1 MSHATIR
8 DEDIPADVYQRR
20 WFILGVLNACLLVV
34 IMANTTMNVALPT
47 MAEALR
53 LSSSSQQWVVDAY
66 SLVFAGLLFT
76 AGALGDRFGRK
87 NFLLIGLAIFGL
99 ASVYATF
106 FADTGGE
113 VIATRALMG
122 AGGALVMP
130 TTLSILV
137 NAFPSAERPKAIAVW
152 SGIAGA
158 GGAVGLLL
166 GGWLV
171 EHFWWGSTFALNIPI
186 AIAAVVIGA
195 WLLPETKDPSSTPID
210 IGGAILSA
218 LGLGVL
224 VYGLIEGPH
233 WGWTSMQTLGT
244 IAAGLVVLAGFVA
257 YELRVAHP
265 LLDMRLFR
273 DRRFSVSSAGVT
285 LIFLVMFGF
294 FFIGVQFMQI
304 VLAYSPFES
313 GIRMLPFI
321 AVMIPASVTAP
332 RLVARFGTRLVAS
345 GGMVIV
351 AVAMMLLAALTA
363 DSGYGELVVA
373 MSVMAVGL
381 GLTATPMT
389 NLIMSSVPR
398 SHAGV
403 GSAMNDTT
411 REVGTTLGVAILGSV
426 LSSAYVSH
434 LPREIGML
442 PAEAAGLVRDS
453 IGGAYYVAG
462 QIGGSIGQQLTE
474 AATGAW
480 MQGTRLAFHVGA
492 GIAVLAA
499 VISFLFLSRDDLD
512 IEGPDDVYD
521 DDENEDDPVGSGS
534 KVRLFQSDSGPDA
547 GPEVDSEDG
556 RELEPV

>member
-8 DEDIPADVYQRR
+8 DEDIPPHVYQRR
-20 WFILGVLNACLLVV
+20 WFILGVLNVCLLVV

-47 MAEALR
+47 MAGALQ
-53 LSSSSQQWVVDAY
+53 LSSSQQQWVVDAY

-87 NFLLIGLAIFGL
+87 NFLLGGLAIFGL
-99 ASVYATF
+99 ASLYATF
-106 FADTGGE
+106 FADSGGE

-122 AGGALVMP
+122 VGGAFVMP

-171 EHFWWGSTFALNIPI
+171 EHYWWGSTFALNIPI
-186 AIAAVVIGA
+186 SIAAVAVGA
-195 WLLPETKDPSSTPID
+195 WLLPETRDPSSTPID
-210 IGGAILSA
+210 IGGAVLSA
-218 LGLGVL
+218 AGLGVL

-233 WGWTSMQTLGT
+233 WGWTSWQTLGT
-244 IAAGLVVLAGFVA
+244 VAAGIVILAGFVA
-257 YELRVAHP
+257 YELRQAHP

-321 AVMIPASVTAP
+321 AVMIPSSVTAP
-332 RLVARFGTRLVAS
+332 RLVARFGTRVVAS

-351 AVAMMLLAALTA
+351 AVAMVLLAALTS
-363 DSGYGELVVA
+363 DSGYGQLVVA
-373 MSVMAVGL
+373 MSVMAIGL

-434 LPREIGML
+434 LPAEVEKL
-442 PAEAAGLVRDS
+442 PADAAGLVRDS

-462 QIGGSIGQQLTE
+462 KIGGEIGQRLTE
-474 AATGAW
+474 LSTDAW

-492 GIAVLAA
+492 GIAVVAA
-499 VISFLFLSRDDLD
+499 VISFLFLNRDDNVVESSHAFDSDDAAD
-512 IEGPDDVYD
+512 IDDILAGKVGGED
-521 DDENEDDPVGSGS
+521 VDGEDE
-534 KVRLFQSDSGPDA
+534 
-547 GPEVDSEDG
+547 
-556 RELEPV
+556 RELQPV

>member
-8 DEDIPADVYQRR
+8 DEDIPPHVYQRR
-20 WFILGVLNACLLVV
+20 WFILGVLNVCLLVV

-47 MAEALR
+47 MAGALQ
-53 LSSSSQQWVVDAY
+53 LSSSQQQWVVDAY

-87 NFLLIGLAIFGL
+87 NFLLGGLAIFGL
-99 ASVYATF
+99 ASLYATF
-106 FADTGGE
+106 FADSGGE

-122 AGGALVMP
+122 VGGAFVMP

-171 EHFWWGSTFALNIPI
+171 EHYWWGSTFALNIPI
-186 AIAAVVIGA
+186 SIAAVAVGA
-195 WLLPETKDPSSTPID
+195 WLLPETRDPSSTPID
-210 IGGAILSA
+210 IGGAVLSA
-218 LGLGVL
+218 AGLGVL

-233 WGWTSMQTLGT
+233 WGWTSWQTLGT
-244 IAAGLVVLAGFVA
+244 VAAGIVILAGFVA
-257 YELRVAHP
+257 YELRQAHP

-321 AVMIPASVTAP
+321 AVMIPSSVTAP
-332 RLVARFGTRLVAS
+332 RLVARFGTRVVAS

-351 AVAMMLLAALTA
+351 AVAMVLLAALTS
-363 DSGYGELVVA
+363 DSGYGQLVVA
-373 MSVMAVGL
+373 MSVMAIGL

-434 LPREIGML
+434 LPAEVEKL
-442 PAEAAGLVRDS
+442 PADAAGLVRDS

-462 QIGGSIGQQLTE
+462 KIGGEIGQRLTE
-474 AATGAW
+474 LSTDAW

-492 GIAVLAA
+492 GIAVVAA
-499 VISFLFLSRDDLD
+499 VISFLFLNRDDNAVESSHAFDSDDAAD
-512 IEGPDDVYD
+512 IDDILAGKVGGED
-521 DDENEDDPVGSGS
+521 VDGEDE
-534 KVRLFQSDSGPDA
+534 
-547 GPEVDSEDG
+547 
-556 RELEPV
+556 RELQPV

>member
-8 DEDIPADVYQRR
+8 DEDIPPHVYQRR
-20 WFILGVLNACLLVV
+20 WFILGVLNVCLLVV

-47 MAEALR
+47 MASALQ
-53 LSSSSQQWVVDAY
+53 LSSSAQQWVVDAY

-87 NFLLIGLAIFGL
+87 NFLLGGLAIFGL
-99 ASVYATF
+99 ASLYATF
-106 FADTGGE
+106 FADSGGE

-122 AGGALVMP
+122 VGGAFVMP

-171 EHFWWGSTFALNIPI
+171 EHYWWGSTFALNIPI
-186 AIAAVVIGA
+186 SIAAVAVGW
-195 WLLPETKDPSSTPID
+195 WLLPETRDPSSTPID
-210 IGGAILSA
+210 VGGAVLSA
-218 LGLGVL
+218 AGLGVL

-233 WGWTSMQTLGT
+233 WGWTSVQTIGI
-244 IAAGLVVLAGFVA
+244 IAAGIVILAVFVA
-257 YELRVAHP
+257 YELRVTHP

-273 DRRFSVSSAGVT
+273 DRRFSVSAAGVT

-294 FFIGVQFMQI
+294 FFIGVQFLQL

-321 AVMIPASVTAP
+321 AVMIPASVSAP
-332 RLVARFGTRLVAS
+332 RLVARFGTRVVAS

-351 AVAMMLLAALTA
+351 AVAMVLLAALTA
-363 DSGYGELVVA
+363 DSGYGQLVLA
-373 MSVMAVGL
+373 MSVMAIGL

-434 LPREIGML
+434 LPAEVDKL
-442 PAEAAGLVRDS
+442 PTEAADLVRDS

-462 QIGGSIGQQLTE
+462 KIGGEIGQRLAELSTD
-474 AATGAW
+474 AW

-492 GIAVLAA
+492 GIAVVAA
-499 VISFLFLSRDDLD
+499 VISFLFLNRDDNAAPPMSDTDTDLD
-512 IEGPDDVYD
+512 TETDLDLLHPGNVSGEGTDG
-521 DDENEDDPVGSGS
+521 DDE
-534 KVRLFQSDSGPDA
+534 
-547 GPEVDSEDG
+547 
-556 RELEPV
+556 RELLPV

>member
-8 DEDIPADVYQRR
+8 DEDIPPHVYQRR
-20 WFILGVLNACLLVV
+20 WFILGVLNVCLLVV

-47 MAEALR
+47 MASALQ
-53 LSSSSQQWVVDAY
+53 LSSSAQQWVVDAY

-87 NFLLIGLAIFGL
+87 NFLLGGLAIFGL
-99 ASVYATF
+99 ASLYATF
-106 FADTGGE
+106 FADSGGE

-122 AGGALVMP
+122 VGGAFVMP

-171 EHFWWGSTFALNIPI
+171 EHYWWGSTFALNIPVS
-186 AIAAVVIGA
+186 IAAVAVGW
-195 WLLPETKDPSSTPID
+195 WLLPETRDPSSTPID
-210 IGGAILSA
+210 IGGAVLSA
-218 LGLGVL
+218 AGLGVL

-233 WGWTSMQTLGT
+233 WGWTSLTTLGT
-244 IAAGLVVLAGFVA
+244 IAGGFAVLALFVA

-273 DRRFSVSSAGVT
+273 DRRFSVSAAGVT

-294 FFIGVQFMQI
+294 FFIGVQFLQL

-321 AVMIPASVTAP
+321 AVMIPASVSAP
-332 RLVARFGTRLVAS
+332 RLVARFGTRVVAS

-351 AVAMMLLAALTA
+351 AVAMVLLAALTA
-363 DSGYGELVVA
+363 DSGYGQLVIA
-373 MSVMAVGL
+373 MSVMAIGL

-434 LPREIGML
+434 LPADVDKL
-442 PAEAAGLVRDS
+442 PADAAGLVRDS

-462 QIGGSIGQQLTE
+462 KIGGEIGRRLTE
-474 AATGAW
+474 EATGAW

-492 GIAVLAA
+492 GIAVVAA
-499 VISFLFLSRDDLD
+499 VISFLFLNRDD
-512 IEGPDDVYD
+512 
-521 DDENEDDPVGSGS
+521 NA
-534 KVRLFQSDSGPDA
+534 A
-547 GPEVDSEDG
+547 GPMLDSYSEDG
-556 RELEPV
+556 LGSELGELLAGDAVDGGDADGEDRRELESV

>member
-8 DEDIPADVYQRR
+8 DEDIPPHVYQRR
-20 WFILGVLNACLLVV
+20 WFILGVLNVCLLVV

-47 MAEALR
+47 MAGALQ
-53 LSSSSQQWVVDAY
+53 LSSSQQQWVVDAY

-87 NFLLIGLAIFGL
+87 NFLLGGLAIFGL
-99 ASVYATF
+99 ASLYATF
-106 FADTGGE
+106 FADSGGE

-122 AGGALVMP
+122 VGGAFVMP

-171 EHFWWGSTFALNIPI
+171 EHYWWGSTFALNIPI
-186 AIAAVVIGA
+186 SIAAVAVGA
-195 WLLPETKDPSSTPID
+195 WLLPETRDPSSTPID
-210 IGGAILSA
+210 IGGAVLSA
-218 LGLGVL
+218 AGLGVL

-233 WGWTSMQTLGT
+233 WGWTSWQTLGT
-244 IAAGLVVLAGFVA
+244 VAAGIVILAGFVA
-257 YELRVAHP
+257 YELRQAHP

-321 AVMIPASVTAP
+321 AVMIPSSVTAP
-332 RLVARFGTRLVAS
+332 RLVARFGTRVVAS

-351 AVAMMLLAALTA
+351 AVAMVLLAALTS
-363 DSGYGELVVA
+363 DSGYGQLVVA
-373 MSVMAVGL
+373 MSVMAIGL

-434 LPREIGML
+434 LPTEVDKL
-442 PAEAAGLVRDS
+442 PADAAGLVRDS

-462 QIGGSIGQQLTE
+462 KIGGEIGQRLTE
-474 AATGAW
+474 LSTDAW

-492 GIAVLAA
+492 GIAVVAA
-499 VISFLFLSRDDLD
+499 VISFLFLNRDDNAVESSHAFDSDDAAD
-512 IEGPDDVYD
+512 IDDILAGKVGGED
-521 DDENEDDPVGSGS
+521 VDGEDE
-534 KVRLFQSDSGPDA
+534 
-547 GPEVDSEDG
+547 
-556 RELEPV
+556 RELQPV